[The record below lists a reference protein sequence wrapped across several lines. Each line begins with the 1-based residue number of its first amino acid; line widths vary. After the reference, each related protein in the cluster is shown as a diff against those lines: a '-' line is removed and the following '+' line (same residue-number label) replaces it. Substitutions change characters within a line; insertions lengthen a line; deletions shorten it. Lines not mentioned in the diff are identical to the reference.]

1 MFLVYV
7 DGSGKGFYV
16 FVAERKGEI
25 FKVGIFRKKGITNNQ
40 AEYLAILET
49 LKNFPRG
56 DLIIYSDSLLIVNQL
71 NGVYKIKNEKLKK
84 LAREIRRRMKK
95 RFVEIR
101 WIPRSSNKA
110 GKLLERLLKKRK
122 TIST

>member
-7 DGSGKGFYV
+7 DGSGKGFYA

-25 FKVGIFRKKGITNNQ
+25 FKIGIFRKKGITNNQ

-49 LKNFPRG
+49 LKNFPKG

-84 LAREIRRRMKK
+84 IAKARK

-110 GKLLERLLKKRK
+110 GKLLEKLLKKRK
-122 TIST
+122 VTST

>member
-49 LKNFPRG
+49 LKNFPKG
-56 DLIIYSDSLLIVNQL
+56 ELIIYSDSLLVVNQL
-71 NGVYKIKNEKLKK
+71 NGVYKIKDEKLRKI
-84 LAREIRRRMKK
+84 AYEIKRRMKK
-95 RFVEIR
+95 RFVEIK
-101 WIPRSSNKA
+101 WIPRNINKA
-110 GKLLERLLKKRK
+110 GKLLEKLLKKRK
-122 TIST
+122 ITST